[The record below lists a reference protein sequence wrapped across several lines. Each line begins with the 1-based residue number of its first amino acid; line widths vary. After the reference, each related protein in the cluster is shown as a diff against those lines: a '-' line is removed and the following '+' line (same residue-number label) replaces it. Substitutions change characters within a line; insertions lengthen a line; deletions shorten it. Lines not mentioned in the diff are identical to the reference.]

1 MKRFTRVYKG
11 KTIILDIDERL
22 TPDDEWRSFFYDI
35 YTLDGMVKHI
45 VHNLVTFGKGSF
57 VEGVG
62 DEGEYDPI
70 HKTGGF
76 NVIYMGEGGRQL

>member
-1 MKRFTRVYKG
+1 MKRYTRNYKC
-11 KTIILDIDERL
+11 KTVILDVDERIK
-22 TPDDEWRSFFYDI
+22 PDDEWRSIFYDL
-35 YTLDGMVKHI
+35 YTLGDMARHI
-45 VHNLVTFGKGSF
+45 VHNLVTFGKDSF

-76 NVIYMGEGGRQL
+76 KVLYMGEGGRQL